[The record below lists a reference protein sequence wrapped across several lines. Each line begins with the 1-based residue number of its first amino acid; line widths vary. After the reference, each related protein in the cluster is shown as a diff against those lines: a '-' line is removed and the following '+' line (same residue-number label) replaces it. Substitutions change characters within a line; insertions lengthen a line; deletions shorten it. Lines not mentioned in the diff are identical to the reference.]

1 VKNDWLRLKLAG
13 KERAAIR
20 ATLDKRYE
28 TLLTRD
34 ARVKSEDVFQIFM
47 NAYATAMDPHTNYLG
62 PRAAED
68 FDISMRLSLVG
79 IGAVLQER
87 DEYTTVRELVP
98 GGPAALS
105 GKIKVGDRI
114 VGVGQGA
121 RAPVTDVLGWRLDDV
136 VAMIRGEKNTIV
148 TLAVLPPTPALTAS
162 RRGFRSAARKSASRP
177 RPPKSP
183 SSRPGTGRPDDES
196 GSSRYRLSTKTS
208 TPAARETRTTRA
220 LPVTSRVCSPS

>member
-1 VKNDWLRLKLAG
+1 LNESYPLSRKKAVWAKSEDELRDLWRRRVKNDWLRLKLAG
-13 KERAAIR
+13 KDAQRS

-121 RAPVTDVLGWRLDDV
+121 RAPSHRRARL
-136 VAMIRGEKNTIV
+136 
-148 TLAVLPPTPALTAS
+148 AS
-162 RRGFRSAARKSASRP
+162 
-177 RPPKSP
+177 
-183 SSRPGTGRPDDES
+183 
-196 GSSRYRLSTKTS
+196 
-208 TPAARETRTTRA
+208 
-220 LPVTSRVCSPS
+220 